1 MVRTFV
7 QILRSG
13 AAGRKSLGTAPKSLV
28 LRWLES
34 RTDDQLFRA
43 SLGNDP
49 SLADLIRMVHPKPAT
64 SSREA
69 LYGYLLGCKHDPQ
82 ALPEIVQQFEAF
94 KAGERDV
101 IPDVPFQMLTALNLG
116 KPEWTGIAKNASWQM
131 TRMNLNTFAR
141 HGVFEGEAMIR
152 MVAVMHKPCL
162 EISPAAMEPDRF

>member
-1 MVRTFV
+1 
-7 QILRSG
+7 
-13 AAGRKSLGTAPKSLV
+13 
-28 LRWLES
+28 
-34 RTDDQLFRA
+34 
-43 SLGNDP
+43 
-49 SLADLIRMVHPKPAT
+49 MVHPKPAT